1 MTVISTIAKPAY
13 VYDATADTWF
23 PVGAQA
29 VAFVT
34 TYVYTATA
42 AQTVFSGVDDNSQT
56 LSYITDA
63 IKVFLNGALLTPYT
77 DYSASNGTS
86 VTLASGASVND
97 ILVIIAS
104 DNFQIADTYTIAQA
118 DTAIAAAV
126 TGAGG
131 LRLVT
136 PTSIANSGG
145 SASVSG
151 GEVTFT
157 GVTSLSLNGVFT
169 STYDNYKVMID
180 ATTSANN
187 SINFRLRVG
196 GVDASGSNYVLQ
208 YLNVNNAALAAARVT
223 ATSISL
229 MDTNT
234 PIRSAAVCEII
245 SPSVA
250 QATNFLS
257 FNQYSVLSA
266 GLNLYAG
273 THSLSTAYDGI
284 TLYPSTG
291 TISGKIRIYGYQNS

>member
-118 DTAIAAAV
+118 DTAIAAAADAV
-126 TGAGG
+126 GAQG
-131 LRLVT
+131 
-136 PTSIANSGG
+136 GG
-145 SASVSG
+145 SDQIFYENGQTVTTNYSISASKNA
-151 GEVTFT
+151 VTAGPVTINT
-157 GVTSLSLNGVFT
+157 GITVTVP
-169 STYDNYKVMID
+169 
-180 ATTSANN
+180 
-187 SINFRLRVG
+187 
-196 GVDASGSNYVLQ
+196 SGSTWV
-208 YLNVNNAALAAARVT
+208 VV
-223 ATSISL
+223 
-229 MDTNT
+229 
-234 PIRSAAVCEII
+234 
-245 SPSVA
+245 
-250 QATNFLS
+250 
-257 FNQYSVLSA
+257 
-266 GLNLYAG
+266 
-273 THSLSTAYDGI
+273 
-284 TLYPSTG
+284 
-291 TISGKIRIYGYQNS
+291 